1 MKTINDLINFPKMF
15 LRMLANQEFG
25 FSFNVADRCPIG
37 CQCYW
42 RAQERVKEM
51 TDDDVVAFF
60 HEMRRRG
67 YLISVLV
74 GGEPYV
80 RPRLLERL
88 APIMPATWIVTSGT
102 TPLIRLPRTTQF
114 VSVDGENQKTHD
126 AIRRSPG
133 LFRRIVKNL
142 ERARAINDFPAYIHS
157 VLNAA
162 NFQEIAGI
170 LNFWKSNRL
179 ADGVIFSTMTPING
193 LKPIDRDLR
202 LSDAQLEWIV
212 VELHEQKK
220 KFGDFLVNTEEMIE
234 LYRPATM
241 VLQNPQTCGTARYV
255 PSFDAAGQ
263 RMAQCILSDKAD
275 CSRCGCVISAIF
287 KTVMR
292 FPPSV
297 TTVRTL
303 SRMRT
308 RT

>member
-1 MKTINDLINFPKMF
+1 METVNDFINCAKMF
-15 LRMLANQEFG
+15 WRMWTAQEFG

-60 HEMRRRG
+60 HEMRRHG

-80 RPRLLERL
+80 RPRLLARL

-114 VSVDGENQKTHD
+114 ISVDGQNEKTHD
-126 AIRRSPG
+126 AVRQSPG
-133 LFRRIVKNL
+133 LFRHIVKNL
-142 ERARAINDFPAYIHS
+142 ERARATNDFPAYIHS
-157 VLNAA
+157 VLNAM

-170 LNFWKSNRL
+170 LNFWKNNGL

-193 LKPIDRDLR
+193 LKPIDRNLR
-202 LSDAQLEWIV
+202 LSGDQLEWIV
-212 VELHEQKK
+212 AELHEQKK
-220 KFGDFLVNTEEMIE
+220 KFGNFIVNTEKMIE

-241 VLQNPQTCGTARYV
+241 NLQNPQTCGTARYV

-263 RMAQCILSDKAD
+263 RMPQCILSNKAD
-275 CSRCGCVISAIF
+275 CSRCGCVISAMF
-287 KTVMR
+287 KTVMH
-292 FPPSV
+292 FPPSI
-297 TTVRTL
+297 TDTRTL
-303 SRMRT
+303 LRLRT